1 MSERPVLFVHGF
13 ATSAERTWREPGWLD
28 LVADAGRP
36 TIAPDLLGHGTAS
49 HPHDP
54 AAYEHLE
61 QGLLDALPDEPV
73 DAIGFSLG
81 ARTLLVAAAAHPERF
96 HRLVVAGVGS
106 NLFRDEG
113 GETIAAAIE
122 GPDDPE
128 HPVAQHFRQ
137 LAHQP
142 GNDPVAL
149 AACMRR
155 PARPLTADD
164 LARVTLPVL
173 VVVGDQ
179 DFVLPVEPLVEA
191 LPDATLVTL
200 RHVDH
205 FGTPKSMT
213 FIDEALAFV
222 DARPF

>member
-1 MSERPVLFVHGF
+1 MSGRPVLLVHGF

-28 LVADAGRP
+28 LIADAGRP
-36 TIAPDLLGHGTAS
+36 TLAPDLLGHGDAPK
-49 HPHDP
+49 PHDP
-54 AAYEHLE
+54 AAYAQLE
-61 QGLLDALPDEPV
+61 PHLLDALPDEPV

-81 ARTLLVAAAAHPERF
+81 ARTLLALAAAHPERI

-106 NLFRDEG
+106 NLFRDERG
-113 GETIAAAIE
+113 DAIADAIE
-122 GPDDPE
+122 GGDDPE

-155 PARPLTADD
+155 PIRPLTDDD
-164 LARVTLPVL
+164 LARVSMPVL

-179 DFVLPVEPLVEA
+179 DFVLPVEPLMER
-191 LPDATLVTL
+191 LPDARLVTL